1 LKVWILRT
9 YFQLLTSVWGEVY
22 FRVSKHL
29 GVSIIEVIKNKFM
42 IEYKTLI
49 IYYNHQVRAEIE
61 EQEKLEEEKRKLKR

>member
-1 LKVWILRT
+1 
-9 YFQLLTSVWGEVY
+9 
-22 FRVSKHL
+22 
-29 GVSIIEVIKNKFM
+29 M